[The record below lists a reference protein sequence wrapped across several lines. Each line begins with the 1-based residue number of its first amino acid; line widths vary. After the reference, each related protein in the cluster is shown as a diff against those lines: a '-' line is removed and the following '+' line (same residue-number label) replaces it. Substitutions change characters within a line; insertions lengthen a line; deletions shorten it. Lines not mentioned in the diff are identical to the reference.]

1 MRVIGLLPPVTLST
15 FPTEVIVQ
23 SGSTNVD
30 VYVYE
35 ILKRE
40 GALGREPVAEPLRQ
54 HAGVVLGMVV
64 GALTPPV
71 RVLLRSTI
79 TSHNS

>member
-1 MRVIGLLPPVTLST
+1 VTLST

-40 GALGREPVAEPLRQ
+40 VEVTVT
-54 HAGVVLGMVV
+54 GVV
-64 GALTPPV
+64 
-71 RVLLRSTI
+71 
-79 TSHNS
+79 TSGSDDLKWTLPDL